1 MRSRARRPRTSS
13 ACEVPYSQAMLK
25 RLIRLAVFAAIASAI
40 ATAVQTALK
49 TDTDA
54 APQRADAG
62 GSGSVDTWPE
72 VPRNPDAA

>member
-1 MRSRARRPRTSS
+1 MGRREAAA

-49 TDTDA
+49 SDTDVTPA
-54 APQRADAG
+54 RADAG

-72 VPRNPDAA
+72 VPRNPDAD